1 MPKIVM
7 CTISSYIQVHLYLT
21 MNNNTDVTRERKR
34 CSVKKGIAHCVVME
48 LVSPL
53 SNIGYIVYIDNY
65 YSSPTPF
72 LDLKQK
78 EFEDCRRVRG

>member
-1 MPKIVM
+1 MLLGKEK
-7 CTISSYIQVHLYLT
+7 
-21 MNNNTDVTRERKR
+21 NG
-34 CSVKKGIAHCVVME
+34 SVKKGIGHCVVME

-65 YSSPTPF
+65 YSSPTPL

-78 EFEDCRRVRG
+78 GFEACRRVRRIGRDLVRDSSQRV

>member
-1 MPKIVM
+1 MLLGKEK
-7 CTISSYIQVHLYLT
+7 
-21 MNNNTDVTRERKR
+21 DG
-34 CSVKKGIAHCVVME
+34 SVNKGIAHCVVME

-53 SNIGYIVYIDNY
+53 SNIGYRVYIDNY

-78 EFEDCRRVRG
+78 

>member
-1 MPKIVM
+1 MLLGKEK
-7 CTISSYIQVHLYLT
+7 
-21 MNNNTDVTRERKR
+21 DG
-34 CSVKKGIAHCVVME
+34 SVKKGIAHCVAME

-53 SNIGYIVYIDNY
+53 SNIGYRVYINNY

-78 EFEDCRRVRG
+78 EFEACRRVRRIGRDLVRDSSQQV

>member
-1 MPKIVM
+1 MLLEKEK
-7 CTISSYIQVHLYLT
+7 
-21 MNNNTDVTRERKR
+21 DG
-34 CSVKKGIAHCVVME
+34 SVKKGIAHCVVIE

-53 SNIGYIVYIDNY
+53 SNMGYRVYIDY

-78 EFEDCRRVRG
+78 GYEACRRVRVIGRDLVRDSSQQV

>member
-1 MPKIVM
+1 MLLGKAK
-7 CTISSYIQVHLYLT
+7 
-21 MNNNTDVTRERKR
+21 DG
-34 CSVKKGIAHCVVME
+34 SVKKGIAHYVVME

-78 EFEDCRRVRG
+78 KFEDCRRVRRIGRDL